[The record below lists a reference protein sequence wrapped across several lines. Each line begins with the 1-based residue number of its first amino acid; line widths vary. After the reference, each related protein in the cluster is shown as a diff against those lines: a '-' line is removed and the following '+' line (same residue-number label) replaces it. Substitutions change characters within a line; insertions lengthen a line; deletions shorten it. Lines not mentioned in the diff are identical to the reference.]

1 MKWRS
6 LLRKMQW
13 GCLVCREKTNKYI
26 KRNTIIGMIKK
37 RLIPILFLMLPCF
50 AFAQN
55 LSLLDYRGEWGGH
68 IGTTSYFGQLGS
80 GVNNFRPNFGIFY
93 RKNLLPNLT
102 LSMNYEYIPLG
113 ANDTL
118 SNNYETLSRGFE
130 FFRTFHEISFGVE
143 YFFYENH
150 PYSFHKV
157 KFNPYVGI
165 GMGYILNVPKDENN
179 FKTYF
184 YDYVKVIDQF
194 IPIATIP
201 IHVGLQYNYN
211 QNFRFFGEIDY
222 RFTSSD
228 VIDHFGNEEVEK
240 TLHGNFTPANNG
252 NDRFVS
258 FKLGVS
264 KLIVYRY

>member
-1 MKWRS
+1 
-6 LLRKMQW
+6 
-13 GCLVCREKTNKYI
+13 
-26 KRNTIIGMIKK
+26 MIKK

-143 YFFYENH
+143 YFFNENH

-211 QNFRFFGEIDY
+211 QNLRFFGEIDY

>member
-1 MKWRS
+1 
-6 LLRKMQW
+6 
-13 GCLVCREKTNKYI
+13 
-26 KRNTIIGMIKK
+26 MIKK
-37 RLIPILFLMLPCF
+37 QLIPILFLMLPCF

-55 LSLLDYRGEWGGH
+55 LSLLDYRGEWGAH

-130 FFRTFHEISFGVE
+130 FFRTFHEISFGIE
-143 YFFYENH
+143 YFFNQNH

-165 GMGYILNVPKDENN
+165 GMGYILNLPKDENN
-179 FKTYF
+179 FKKYN
-184 YDYVKVIDQF
+184 YDYIKLADQF

-201 IHVGLQYNYN
+201 IHVGVQYNYS
-211 QNFRFFGEIDY
+211 QNLRLFGEIDY

-240 TLHGNFTPANNG
+240 NFTC
-252 NDRFVS
+252 
-258 FKLGVS
+258 KLYAS
-264 KLIVYRY
+264 QYRQRSICKFQTRYF

>member
-1 MKWRS
+1 
-6 LLRKMQW
+6 
-13 GCLVCREKTNKYI
+13 
-26 KRNTIIGMIKK
+26 MIKK
-37 RLIPILFLMLPCF
+37 RIIPILFLMLPCF

-55 LSLLDYRGEWGGH
+55 LSLLDYRGEWGAH
-68 IGTTSYFGQLGS
+68 IGTTSYFGQIGT
-80 GVNNFRPNFGIFY
+80 GVNNFRSNFGLFY
-93 RKNLLPNLT
+93 RKNLTQQFT

-113 ANDTL
+113 ADDLL
-118 SNNYETLSRGFE
+118 SSNKEIFDRGFQ
-130 FFRTFHEISFGVE
+130 FFRTFHEISFGME

-157 KFNPYVGI
+157 KYNPYVGI

-179 FKTYF
+179 FKKYF
-184 YDYVKVIDQF
+184 YDYIKLVDQF

-201 IHVGLQYNYN
+201 IHVGVQYNYN
-211 QNFRFFGEIDY
+211 QNLRFFGEIDY

-240 TLHGNFTPANNG
+240 TLYGNYTPANIG
-252 NDRFVS
+252 NDQFVS
-258 FKLGVS
+258 FKLGIS

>member
-1 MKWRS
+1 
-6 LLRKMQW
+6 
-13 GCLVCREKTNKYI
+13 
-26 KRNTIIGMIKK
+26 MIKK
-37 RLIPILFLMLPCF
+37 RIIPILFLMLPCF

-68 IGTTSYFGQLGS
+68 IGSTSYFGQLGS

-118 SNNYETLSRGFE
+118 SNNYETFQRGFE
-130 FFRTFHEISFGVE
+130 FFRTFHEISFGIE

-157 KFNPYVGI
+157 NFNPYVGI
-165 GMGYILNVPKDENN
+165 GMGYILNIPKDENN

-184 YDYVKVIDQF
+184 YPYVQVIDQF

-211 QNFRFFGEIDY
+211 QNLRFFGEIDY